1 MIDPSTLRELFAGGL
16 SYPEMATHLGVSRA
30 TLLRALRCEGLSR
43 PRGPRKGEGGRVAT
57 LTRSVLLSASLEHA
71 TKTAA
76 AKALGVTP
84 AGLRRALARE
94 GVEWKK

>member
-16 SYPEMATHLGVSRA
+16 SYPEMAARLGVSRA
-30 TLLRALRCEGLSR
+30 TLLRALARESLSR
-43 PRGPRKGEGGRVAT
+43 PRGRRKGEGGRVIT
-57 LTRSVLLSASLEHA
+57 LTRSVLLAARGEHA

-94 GVEWKK
+94 GVEW